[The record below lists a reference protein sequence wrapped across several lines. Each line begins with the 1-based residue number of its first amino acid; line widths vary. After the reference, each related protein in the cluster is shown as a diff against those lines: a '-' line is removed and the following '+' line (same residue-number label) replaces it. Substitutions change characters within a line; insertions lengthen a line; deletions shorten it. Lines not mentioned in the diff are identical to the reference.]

1 MSYAPENLRGHR
13 SFSNFCYMDAV
24 PLPMHVTYY
33 GENIMSLI
41 TSQGKH
47 GLSPIA
53 KWSLII
59 SPILY
64 MVGGVLLT
72 GGEFGL
78 WGNKLVGAITAQ
90 GETPKIGAVLSV
102 IAGALYVTALM
113 GLARITPQENMA
125 LARMQVAT
133 MGTAILT
140 AIFIVWSGIA
150 MAIAAGGTGADAG
163 SLLVGIDAVAAIL
176 FFLVLIP
183 LSGGFQRG
191 GIVNKNLAWVVLGIG
206 VLGFIASVVM
216 GANDETG
223 KMIISVLQGIYA
235 LVGFIIG
242 IMLVKAEG

>member
-1 MSYAPENLRGHR
+1 LLHGCISVA
-13 SFSNFCYMDAV
+13 SA
-24 PLPMHVTYY
+24 VTYY

-41 TSQGKH
+41 TSPGKH

-64 MVGGVLLT
+64 MVGGILLT

-78 WGNKLVGAITAQ
+78 WGDKLVGAISAQ
-90 GETPKIGAVLSV
+90 GETAKLGAVLSV

-113 GLARITPQENMA
+113 GLTRITPQENMA
-125 LARMQVAT
+125 FARMQVAT

-150 MAIAAGGTGADAG
+150 MAIAAGDTGAG
-163 SLLVGIDAVAAIL
+163 SLLVGIDAAAAIL

-191 GIVNKNLAWVVLGIG
+191 GIVNKNLAWVVLAIG

-223 KMIISVLQGIYA
+223 KMIISVLQGIHA
-235 LVGFIIG
+235 LVLLVIG
-242 IMLVKAEG
+242 IMLVKAEA